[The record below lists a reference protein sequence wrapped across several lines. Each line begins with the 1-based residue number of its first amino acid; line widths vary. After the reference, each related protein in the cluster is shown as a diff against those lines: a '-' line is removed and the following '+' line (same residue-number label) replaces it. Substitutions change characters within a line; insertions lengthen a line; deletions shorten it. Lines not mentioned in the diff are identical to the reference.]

1 MTPSGVDVG
10 LRFARLA
17 KAVGHPARVAILHIL
32 RKQHGPIPCVEIVSQ
47 LPLAQST
54 VSAHLR
60 VLVEAGL
67 IVGES
72 VPPRVRYRLDPKG
85 LAELKR
91 LTAEL

>member
-1 MTPSGVDVG
+1 MDAG
-10 LRFARLA
+10 LRLARLA
-17 KAVGHPARVAILHIL
+17 KALGHPARVAILHFL
-32 RKQHGPIPCVEIVSQ
+32 RNQAGAVPCVAIVGQ

-60 VLVEAGL
+60 VLVQAGL
-67 IVGES
+67 VVGEPA
-72 VPPRVRYRLDPKG
+72 PPRVRYRLDPRG